1 MPSFSN
7 IFKKN
12 LTFKI
17 LIKMSKSQNFVFI
30 ILFYFI
36 HIKFSLQDGITN
48 DQDCRDDN
56 KKYSSLTLS
65 CIDKSSIPI
74 NPDCDPNTQEQ
85 REDGGCINIIDCDD
99 DYKPMRKNYFGIFF
113 DTMECS
119 KNSLLNPFK
128 IYDNAP
134 FDNCENENLIGCQVL
149 INLCTL
155 YYRSKENEPICK
167 KLESTNTKDKVIYQD
182 YNFLNDE
189 SYLSNIRYSLDPDQ
203 SARTVS
209 NIELNFW
216 VMKYFLNGTL
226 LSFEPLEYDFIQ
238 CSNSKDNNTNYKT
251 FAFNVIYNCFLDI
264 KENLDIRK
272 NFFYEIFIEN
282 FLSTN
287 TNPEQQSYVQV
298 PIKIINENSDE
309 EVYVKRMFLHVY
321 EDIPNISENE
331 KIYFY
336 AKKVKLCINISSNDK
351 EKIKLPIFEV
361 TYDKKKISEIK
372 DDSIQYEFITEY
384 KGDISSFIKAMVT
397 IFIILTVIVGLLVI
411 YRVYVWIKMNPS
423 NMVKSSYFLLI
434 IFEFF
439 YKSVKFLGIFYFWFT
454 FGISAYWYFFFKL
467 QYRNFAIMPPLDDD
481 CYTKFKIIFYIGF
494 VCYMIYMLIRVYK
507 QVSFDIFF
515 IDWEK
520 DQDVENIGALKSSID
535 VKYRKHRSA
544 WRMIHVV
551 NQFNELQKKRIFH
564 LYFGFCWII
573 LLYYRCNWYR
583 REQQIPA
590 DKKVDEA
597 PVNFVLR
604 NFIASIIVL
613 ASCSIELVLA
623 RLLKIWIPLKKQE
636 FMDLCSVSNI
646 SVFILDELLHG
657 YYIHG
662 KSPNGKADVNYDEL
676 FNFLSIEGAGTMASR
691 GLEND
696 NNTDHEQNQTYEMFL
711 SNSMRIVYDGLYIIQ
726 TESMLVK
733 STNIRNYFK
742 KSRIGMKLFK
752 NFLNYEKD
760 RTMLDNY
767 MNNQLKAKIDILVIS
782 PKDFIR
788 DKSFIQK
795 ILGYT
800 MDSSEL
806 ERTTKDIILYRD
818 YSQNFDDVLFY
829 GMEWEWF
836 VMDLFLFQFLM
847 IISDDN
853 FLSMFITYIF
863 DYLLYYIRI
872 FFGNRN
878 VAKKA
883 VIDDRF
889 IT

>member
-1 MPSFSN
+1 MA
-7 IFKKN
+7 
-12 LTFKI
+12 
-17 LIKMSKSQNFVFI
+17 KSQNLILVM
-30 ILFYFI
+30 LFYFI
-36 HIKFSLQDGITN
+36 HIKKSLQTEITN
-48 DQDCRDDN
+48 DQTKCSGN
-56 KKYSSLTLS
+56 QYYSSLILGCSIKTKLN
-65 CIDKSSIPI
+65 CPNSSQ
-74 NPDCDPNTQEQ
+74 TS
-85 REDGGCINIIDCDD
+85 REDNYMCIPSACSDEDKKIQ
-99 DYKPMRKNYFGIFF
+99 KNYFGVFL
-113 DTMECS
+113 DQEECS
-119 KNSLLNPFK
+119 NKEDLNPFNLAYNYSS
-128 IYDNAP
+128 INGS
-134 FDNCENENLIGCQVL
+134 CENEDLFGCQVL
-149 INLCTL
+149 INLCTF
-155 YYRSKENEPICK
+155 YYWNNQNGNNRECSQ
-167 KLESTNTKDKVIYQD
+167 LRESQIKNKFFYDNYD
-182 YNFLNDE
+182 FLNDNYF
-189 SYLSNIRYSLDPDQ
+189 SSVRYSLDPDI
-203 SARTVS
+203 SARSVS
-209 NIELNFW
+209 NYNLSFY
-216 VMKYFLNGTL
+216 VMKYFMNGTL

-238 CSNSKDNNTNYKT
+238 CSNSLYNNTKYKT
-251 FAFNVIYNCFLDI
+251 FAFNVILNCFIDI
-264 KENLDIRK
+264 KENLDKRK
-272 NFFYEIFIEN
+272 NFFYEIFIDNSLSISRDTEN
-282 FLSTN
+282 NYF
-287 TNPEQQSYVQV
+287 QV
-298 PIKIINENSDE
+298 PIKIVKEDSNE

-321 EDIPNISENE
+321 NE
-331 KIYFY
+331 KDDTYTY
-336 AKKVKLCINISSNDK
+336 AKRVKLNVTISSGDK
-351 EKIKLPIFEV
+351 ERIRLPIFEV
-361 TYDKKKISEIK
+361 TYDRKSLSEIR

-384 KGDISSFIKAMVT
+384 KGDISSFIRAMVT
-397 IFIILTVIVGLLVI
+397 VFIVLTVIVGLLVI

-423 NMVKSSYFLLI
+423 NMVKSSYILLI
-434 IFEFF
+434 LFEFF

-454 FGISAYWYFFFKL
+454 FGISAYWYFAFKL
-467 QYRNFAIMPPLDDD
+467 QYRNFAVMPPLDDD
-481 CYTKFKIIFYIGF
+481 CYIKFKIIFYIGF
-494 VCYMIYMLIRVYK
+494 VCYMVYMIIRIYK

-520 DQDVENIGALKSSID
+520 EQDVENIGEIKSSVD
-535 VKYRKHRSA
+535 KKYRKHRSA

-573 LLYYRCNWYR
+573 LLYYRCDWYR
-583 REQQIPA
+583 RELQIPA
-590 DKKVDEA
+590 DSLVYEA
-597 PVNFVLR
+597 PVNFILR

-613 ASCSIELVLA
+613 ASCSIELVLT

-676 FNFLSIEGAGTMASR
+676 FNFLSIEGRGSMINR

-696 NNTDHEQNQTYEMFL
+696 HIDDHEQNQTYEMFL

-767 MNNQLKAKIDILVIS
+767 MNNQLKNKINILAIS

-788 DKSFIQK
+788 DKSFLQK

-818 YSQNFDDVLFY
+818 YGQNFDEILFY

-847 IISDDN
+847 IISNDN

-878 VAKKA
+878 VSKKA

>member
-1 MPSFSN
+1 M
-7 IFKKN
+7 
-12 LTFKI
+12 
-17 LIKMSKSQNFVFI
+17 SQNIVFI
-30 ILFYFI
+30 ILFFFI
-36 HIKFSLQDGITN
+36 HIKKSLQNGITN
-48 DQDCRDDN
+48 VQGCPVN
-56 KKYSSLTLS
+56 QIYSTLSLS
-65 CIDKSSIPI
+65 CINQEPLKNLNCSS
-74 NPDCDPNTQEQ
+74 DSVT
-85 REDGGCINIIDCDD
+85 REDNIACITNPSETCDA
-99 DYKPMRKNYFGIFF
+99 KNQIQKNYFGIFLNQIV
-113 DTMECS
+113 CS
-119 KNSLLNPFK
+119 DNKIINPFTLDYNSLDVNDCTK
-128 IYDNAP
+128 
-134 FDNCENENLIGCQVL
+134 ENVIGCQVL
-149 INLCTL
+149 INRCAYNFRDTSNLPDECG
-155 YYRSKENEPICK
+155 
-167 KLESTNTKDKVIYQD
+167 KLGAINDNFF
-182 YNFLNDE
+182 YNNNNYDFLNDE
-189 SYLSNIRYSLDPDQ
+189 SSLSSIRYSLDPDTR
-203 SARTVS
+203 ARSVS
-209 NIELNFW
+209 NYYLNFM
-216 VMKYFLNGTL
+216 VMKYFMNGTL

-238 CSNSKDNNTNYKT
+238 CSNSEYNNTNYKT
-251 FAFNVIYNCFLDI
+251 FAYNVILNCFIDI

-282 FLSTN
+282 FLSIEN
-287 TNPEQQSYVQV
+287 KDDYVRI
-298 PIKIINENSDE
+298 PIKIINENSDKE
-309 EVYVKRMFLHVY
+309 DYVKRMFLHVY
-321 EDIPNISENE
+321 NDIDGT
-331 KIYFY
+331 YTY
-336 AKKVKLCINISSNDK
+336 AKKVKLCVTISSSDK
-351 EKIKLPIFEV
+351 EKIKLPIIEV
-361 TYDKKKISEIK
+361 TYDKKNLGEIK
-372 DDSIQYEFITEY
+372 DDSIQYEFVTEY
-384 KGDISSFIKAMVT
+384 KKDIKSFLNAMKIV
-397 IFIILTVIVGLLVI
+397 FIIITVIVGLLVI

-423 NMVKSSYFLLI
+423 TMVKSSYILLI
-434 IFEFF
+434 LFEFF
-439 YKSVKFLGIFYFWFT
+439 YKSVKYLGKFYFWFT

-467 QYRNFAIMPPLDDD
+467 PYRNFIVMPPLDDN
-481 CYTKFKIIFYIGF
+481 CYRTFKIIFYIGF
-494 VCYMIYMLIRVYK
+494 VCYIIFMLIRVYK

-520 DQDVENIGALKSSID
+520 EQDVENLGEIKSSID
-535 VKYRKHRSA
+535 KQYRKHRSA

-583 REQQIPA
+583 REMQVPA
-590 DKKVDEA
+590 DKLVNEA

-613 ASCSIELVLA
+613 ASCSIELLLT

-676 FNFLSIEGAGTMASR
+676 FNFLSLEGGGSMVNR

-696 NNTDHEQNQTYEMFL
+696 GVNDHEQNQTYEMFL

-767 MNNQLKAKIDILVIS
+767 MNNQLKNKINILAIS

-818 YSQNFDDVLFY
+818 YGQNFDEVLFY

-836 VMDLFLFQFLM
+836 IMDLFLFQFLM
-847 IISDDN
+847 IISN
-853 FLSMFITYIF
+853 EIFISMFITYIF

>member
-1 MPSFSN
+1 
-7 IFKKN
+7 
-12 LTFKI
+12 
-17 LIKMSKSQNFVFI
+17 MSMSQNIVFI
-30 ILFYFI
+30 IFFYFI
-36 HIKFSLQDGITN
+36 HIKESIQDEITN
-48 DQDCRDDN
+48 DRNCPPNQI
-56 KKYSSLTLS
+56 YSSLYF
-65 CIDKSSIPI
+65 K
-74 NPDCDPNTQEQ
+74 
-85 REDGGCINIIDCDD
+85 CINDTQPSNAIKNCTNNSYVLRKDYIDCI
-99 DYKPMRKNYFGIFF
+99 KILNQSEPCNGTKKEFQRNYFGIFL
-113 DTMECS
+113 DEIQCS
-119 KNSLLNPFK
+119 NNVEINPFNLN
-128 IYDNAP
+128 YDKSIVY
-134 FDNCENENLIGCQVL
+134 NCTNENLIGCQVL

-155 YYRSKENEPICK
+155 KFRSKDENIDECK
-167 KLESTNTKDKVIYQD
+167 NLGLINN
-182 YNFLNDE
+182 NFFYENDNYDFINDE

-209 NIELNFW
+209 NYELNFW
-216 VMKYFLNGTL
+216 VLKYFMNGTL

-238 CSNSKDNNTNYKT
+238 CSNSRYNNTNYKT
-251 FAFNVIYNCFLDI
+251 FAFNVILNCFIDI
-264 KENLDIRK
+264 KQNLDIRK

-287 TNPEQQSYVQV
+287 TNEQNYVQV
-298 PIKIINENSDE
+298 PIKIIKENSDE

-321 EDIPNISENE
+321 DNRNNIESERT
-331 KIYFY
+331 YTY
-336 AKKVKLCINISSNDK
+336 AKKVKLCVTISSNDK
-351 EKIKLPIFEV
+351 ERIKLPVFEV
-361 TYDKKKISEIK
+361 TYEQKRIGDIK
-372 DDSIQYEFITEY
+372 DDSIEYEFITEY

-520 DQDVENIGALKSSID
+520 DQDVENIGAIKSSID
-535 VKYRKHRSA
+535 KRYRKHRSA

-590 DKKVDEA
+590 DKLVDEA

-613 ASCSIELVLA
+613 ASCSIELVLS

-676 FNFLSIEGAGTMASR
+676 FNFLSLEGGGTMASR

-696 NNTDHEQNQTYEMFL
+696 NVNDHEQNQTYEMFL

-733 STNIRNYFK
+733 SPNIRTYFK

-767 MNNQLKAKIDILVIS
+767 MNNQLKNKIDILAIS

-788 DKSFIQK
+788 DKSFLQK

-818 YSQNFDDVLFY
+818 YGQNFDEVLFY

-878 VAKKA
+878 VSKKA

>member
-1 MPSFSN
+1 
-7 IFKKN
+7 
-12 LTFKI
+12 
-17 LIKMSKSQNFVFI
+17 MSKSQNLILI
-30 ILFYFI
+30 ILFLFI
-36 HIKFSLQDGITN
+36 HIIKSLQNEITD
-48 DQDCRDDN
+48 DQTKCTGGQN
-56 KKYSSLTLS
+56 YSSLVLGCFNKTTLK
-65 CIDKSSIPI
+65 CNNTD
-74 NPDCDPNTQEQ
+74 TQEA
-85 REDGGCINIIDCDD
+85 REDNLRCYEIKNCSEGKRIQ
-99 DYKPMRKNYFGIFF
+99 KNYFGVFLPEE
-113 DTMECS
+113 ECS
-119 KNSLLNPFK
+119 KNEDISPFTLNK
-128 IYDNAP
+128 VYDYDNIIG
-134 FDNCENENLIGCQVL
+134 NCENENLIGCQVL
-149 INLCTL
+149 INFCTFN
-155 YYRSKENEPICK
+155 YWNQNDDSKECNILKSSKINNNFFYENENYDFI
-167 KLESTNTKDKVIYQD
+167 
-182 YNFLNDE
+182 NDE

-209 NIELNFW
+209 NYELNFW
-216 VMKYFLNGTL
+216 VLKYFMNGTL

-238 CSNSKDNNTNYKT
+238 CSNSRYNNTNYKT
-251 FAFNVIYNCFLDI
+251 FAFNVILNCFIDI
-264 KENLDIRK
+264 KQNLDITK

-287 TNPEQQSYVQV
+287 TNEQNYVQV
-298 PIKIINENSDE
+298 PIKIIKENSDE

-321 EDIPNISENE
+321 DNRNNIESERT
-331 KIYFY
+331 YTY
-336 AKKVKLCINISSNDK
+336 AKKVKLCVTISSNDK
-351 EKIKLPIFEV
+351 ERIKLPIFEV
-361 TYDKKKISEIK
+361 TYEQKRIGDIK
-372 DDSIQYEFITEY
+372 DDSIEYEFITEY

-494 VCYMIYMLIRVYK
+494 VCYMLYMLIRVYK

-520 DQDVENIGALKSSID
+520 DQDVENIGAIKSSID
-535 VKYRKHRSA
+535 KRYRKHRSA

-564 LYFGFCWII
+564 FYFVFCWII

-590 DKKVDEA
+590 DKLVDEA

-613 ASCSIELVLA
+613 ASCSIELVLS

-676 FNFLSIEGAGTMASR
+676 FNFLSLEGGGTMASR

-696 NNTDHEQNQTYEMFL
+696 NVNDHEQNQTYEMFL

-733 STNIRNYFK
+733 SPNIRTYFK

-767 MNNQLKAKIDILVIS
+767 MNNQLKNKIDILAIS

-788 DKSFIQK
+788 DKSFLQK

-818 YSQNFDDVLFY
+818 YGQNFDEVLFY

-853 FLSMFITYIF
+853 FLAMFITYIF

>member
-1 MPSFSN
+1 MELYSN
-7 IFKKN
+7 
-12 LTFKI
+12 
-17 LIKMSKSQNFVFI
+17 
-30 ILFYFI
+30 Y
-36 HIKFSLQDGITN
+36 
-48 DQDCRDDN
+48 
-56 KKYSSLTLS
+56 
-65 CIDKSSIPI
+65 
-74 NPDCDPNTQEQ
+74 
-85 REDGGCINIIDCDD
+85 
-99 DYKPMRKNYFGIFF
+99 
-113 DTMECS
+113 
-119 KNSLLNPFK
+119 
-128 IYDNAP
+128 
-134 FDNCENENLIGCQVL
+134 
-149 INLCTL
+149 
-155 YYRSKENEPICK
+155 
-167 KLESTNTKDKVIYQD
+167 
-182 YNFLNDE
+182 
-189 SYLSNIRYSLDPDQ
+189 
-203 SARTVS
+203 
-209 NIELNFW
+209 ELNFW
-216 VMKYFLNGTL
+216 VLKYFMNGTL

-238 CSNSKDNNTNYKT
+238 CSNSRYNNTNYKT
-251 FAFNVIYNCFLDI
+251 FAFNVILNCFIDI
-264 KENLDIRK
+264 KQNLDIRK

-287 TNPEQQSYVQV
+287 TNEQTYVQV
-298 PIKIINENSDE
+298 PIKIIKENSDE

-321 EDIPNISENE
+321 DPENE
-331 KIYFY
+331 RTYTY
-336 AKKVKLCINISSNDK
+336 AKKVKLCVTISSNDK
-351 EKIKLPIFEV
+351 ERIKLPVFEV
-361 TYDKKKISEIK
+361 TYEQKRIGDIK
-372 DDSIQYEFITEY
+372 DDSIEYEFITEY

-520 DQDVENIGALKSSID
+520 DQDVENIGAIKSSID
-535 VKYRKHRSA
+535 KRYRKHRSA

-590 DKKVDEA
+590 DKLVDEA

-613 ASCSIELVLA
+613 ASCSIELVLS

-676 FNFLSIEGAGTMASR
+676 FNFLSLEGGGTMASR

-696 NNTDHEQNQTYEMFL
+696 NVNDHEQNQTYEMFL

-733 STNIRNYFK
+733 SPNIRTYFK

-767 MNNQLKAKIDILVIS
+767 MNNQLKNKIDILAIS

-788 DKSFIQK
+788 DKSFLQK

-818 YSQNFDDVLFY
+818 YGQNFDEVLFY

-878 VAKKA
+878 VSKKA

-889 IT
+889 IA

>member
-1 MPSFSN
+1 
-7 IFKKN
+7 
-12 LTFKI
+12 
-17 LIKMSKSQNFVFI
+17 MSKSLIFILI
-30 ILFYFI
+30 ILFLFI
-36 HIKFSLQDGITN
+36 HIIKSLQIEITD
-48 DQDCRDDN
+48 DQTKCTGEQ
-56 KKYSSLTLS
+56 KYSDLVLGCFNKPSLISCNNNQIAREDNLK
-65 CIDKSSIPI
+65 CIDILNCVKGKSI
-74 NPDCDPNTQEQ
+74 Q
-85 REDGGCINIIDCDD
+85 
-99 DYKPMRKNYFGIFF
+99 KNYFGVFLNN
-113 DTMECS
+113 TECS
-119 KNSLLNPFK
+119 NNDDISPFK
-128 IYDNAP
+128 LNYDY
-134 FDNCENENLIGCQVL
+134 DKITGNCENENLIGCQVL
-149 INLCTL
+149 INFCTFN
-155 YYRSKENEPICK
+155 YWNQNDGSKECN
-167 KLESTNTKDKVIYQD
+167 KLKSSTINNNFFYENYD
-182 YNFLNDE
+182 FLNDE
-189 SYLSNIRYSLDPDQ
+189 SYLSGIRYSLDSDQ

-209 NIELNFW
+209 NYELNFW
-216 VMKYFLNGTL
+216 VLKYFMNGTL

-238 CSNSKDNNTNYKT
+238 CSNSRYNNTNYKT
-251 FAFNVIYNCFLDI
+251 FAFNVILNCFIDI
-264 KENLDIRK
+264 KQNLDIRK

-287 TNPEQQSYVQV
+287 TNEQNYVQV
-298 PIKIINENSDE
+298 PIKIIKENSDE

-321 EDIPNISENE
+321 DPENE
-331 KIYFY
+331 RTYTY
-336 AKKVKLCINISSNDK
+336 AKKVKLCVTISSNDK
-351 EKIKLPIFEV
+351 ERIKLPVFEV
-361 TYDKKKISEIK
+361 TYEQKRIGDIK
-372 DDSIQYEFITEY
+372 DDSIEYEFITEY

-520 DQDVENIGALKSSID
+520 DQDVENIGAIKSSID
-535 VKYRKHRSA
+535 KRYRKHRSA

-590 DKKVDEA
+590 DKLVDEA

-613 ASCSIELVLA
+613 ASCSIELVLS

-676 FNFLSIEGAGTMASR
+676 FNFLSLEGGGTMASR

-696 NNTDHEQNQTYEMFL
+696 NVNDHEQNQTYEMFL

-733 STNIRNYFK
+733 SPNIRTYFK

-767 MNNQLKAKIDILVIS
+767 MNNQLKNKIDILAIS

-788 DKSFIQK
+788 DKSFLQK

-818 YSQNFDDVLFY
+818 YGQNFDEVLFY

>member
-1 MPSFSN
+1 M
-7 IFKKN
+7 
-12 LTFKI
+12 L
-17 LIKMSKSQNFVFI
+17 KSQNLVLV

-36 HIKFSLQDGITN
+36 HIKQSLQNEITN
-48 DQDCRDDN
+48 DKTKCSSN
-56 KKYSSLTLS
+56 EYYSDLILS
-65 CIDKSSIPI
+65 CRTKQTILNCNNSYVA
-74 NPDCDPNTQEQ
+74 
-85 REDGGCINIIDCDD
+85 REDNLICIKNNTCVH
-99 DYKPMRKNYFGIFF
+99 PFQKNYFGIFE
-113 DTMECS
+113 DEVKCS
-119 KNSLLNPFK
+119 ANKYIDPFNPHYKNNYKSILN
-128 IYDNAP
+128 
-134 FDNCENENLIGCQVL
+134 NCTNENLIGCQVI

-155 YYRSKENEPICK
+155 NYWNQNDGLDECKSLKENNNEYFFY
-167 KLESTNTKDKVIYQD
+167 TNND
-182 YNFLNDE
+182 FLNNNFE
-189 SYLSNIRYSLDPDQ
+189 SIRYSLD
-203 SARTVS
+203 SNIAARSVS
-209 NIELNFW
+209 NVELKFM
-216 VMKYFLNGTL
+216 VMKYFMNGTL

-251 FAFNVIYNCFLDI
+251 FAFNVILNCFIDI
-264 KENLDIRK
+264 KQNLDISK
-272 NFFYEIFIEN
+272 NFFYEIFIGN
-282 FLSTN
+282 FLSTAN
-287 TNPEQQSYVQV
+287 EQMDYYQV
-298 PIKIINENSDE
+298 PIKIIKEGSNE
-309 EVYVKRMFLHVY
+309 EVYVKRMFLHAY
-321 EDIPNISENE
+321 NDQQHT
-331 KIYFY
+331 YTY
-336 AKKVKLCINISSNDK
+336 AKKVKLCITISPNDK
-351 EKIKLPIFEV
+351 ERIKLPIFEV
-361 TYDKKKISEIK
+361 TYDQISETQIK

-384 KGDISSFIKAMVT
+384 KGDISSFIRAMVG
-397 IFIILTVIVGLLVI
+397 IFIALTVVAGLLVI

-423 NMVKSSYFLLI
+423 NMVQSSYFSLI
-434 IFEFF
+434 LFEFF
-439 YKSVKFLGIFYFWFT
+439 YKSVKYLGIFYFWFT
-454 FGISAYWYFFFKL
+454 FGISAYWYFAFKL
-467 QYRNFAIMPPLDDD
+467 QYRNFAVMPPLDDD
-481 CYTKFKIIFYIGF
+481 CYKNFKIIFYIGF
-494 VCYMIYMLIRVYK
+494 VCYILFMLIRIYK

-520 DQDVENIGALKSSID
+520 EQDVENIGEIKSSVD
-535 VKYRKHRSA
+535 KKYRKHRSA

-583 REQQIPA
+583 REMQIPA
-590 DKKVDEA
+590 DKLVNEA

-613 ASCSIELVLA
+613 TSCSVELVLA
-623 RLLKIWIPLKKQE
+623 RILKIWIPLKKQE

-676 FNFLSIEGAGTMASR
+676 FNFLSIEGGGSMVNR

-696 NNTDHEQNQTYEMFL
+696 GINDHEINQSYEMFL

-726 TESMLVK
+726 TEAMLVK
-733 STNIRNYFK
+733 SSNIRTYFK

-767 MNNQLKAKIDILVIS
+767 MNNQLKNKINILAIS

-788 DKSFIQK
+788 DKSFLQK

-818 YSQNFDDVLFY
+818 YGQNFDEVLFY

-847 IISDDN
+847 IISNDN

-878 VAKKA
+878 VSKKA

>member
-1 MPSFSN
+1 
-7 IFKKN
+7 
-12 LTFKI
+12 
-17 LIKMSKSQNFVFI
+17 MSMSQNIVFI
-30 ILFYFI
+30 IFLYFI
-36 HIKFSLQDGITN
+36 HIKKSIQDGIT
-48 DQDCRDDN
+48 DN
-56 KKYSSLTLS
+56 QNCPTNQIYSSLRLQ
-65 CIDKSSIPI
+65 CIDDIQPSTSTTT
-74 NPDCDPNTQEQ
+74 CSGNT
-85 REDGGCINIIDCDD
+85 RIRKDYIGCIEEPDTPCD
-99 DYKPMRKNYFGIFF
+99 KELQRNYFGIFLEKI
-113 DTMECS
+113 ECAG
-119 KNSLLNPFK
+119 KEEINPFTLDYSPT
-128 IYDNAP
+128 IVED
-134 FDNCENENLIGCQVL
+134 CTNENLIGCQVL
-149 INLCTL
+149 INLCTFNF
-155 YYRSKENEPICK
+155 RSKDNIPTECDDLGSIKNNFFYENNNYDFI
-167 KLESTNTKDKVIYQD
+167 
-182 YNFLNDE
+182 NDE
-189 SYLSNIRYSLDPDQ
+189 SYLSGIRYSLDPDQ

-209 NIELNFW
+209 NIQLNFW
-216 VMKYFLNGTL
+216 VMKYFMNGTL

-321 EDIPNISENE
+321 DNSESDITYS
-331 KIYFY
+331 Y

-361 TYDKKKISEIK
+361 TYIDQKKISEIK

-676 FNFLSIEGAGTMASR
+676 FNFLSIEGGGTMASR

-696 NNTDHEQNQTYEMFL
+696 NNADHEQNQTYEMFL

>member
-1 MPSFSN
+1 MTY
-7 IFKKN
+7 I
-12 LTFKI
+12 
-17 LIKMSKSQNFVFI
+17 
-30 ILFYFI
+30 
-36 HIKFSLQDGITN
+36 
-48 DQDCRDDN
+48 DQ
-56 KKYSSLTLS
+56 
-65 CIDKSSIPI
+65 
-74 NPDCDPNTQEQ
+74 
-85 REDGGCINIIDCDD
+85 
-99 DYKPMRKNYFGIFF
+99 
-113 DTMECS
+113 
-119 KNSLLNPFK
+119 
-128 IYDNAP
+128 
-134 FDNCENENLIGCQVL
+134 
-149 INLCTL
+149 
-155 YYRSKENEPICK
+155 
-167 KLESTNTKDKVIYQD
+167 
-182 YNFLNDE
+182 
-189 SYLSNIRYSLDPDQ
+189 
-203 SARTVS
+203 
-209 NIELNFW
+209 
-216 VMKYFLNGTL
+216 
-226 LSFEPLEYDFIQ
+226 
-238 CSNSKDNNTNYKT
+238 
-251 FAFNVIYNCFLDI
+251 
-264 KENLDIRK
+264 
-272 NFFYEIFIEN
+272 
-282 FLSTN
+282 
-287 TNPEQQSYVQV
+287 
-298 PIKIINENSDE
+298 
-309 EVYVKRMFLHVY
+309 
-321 EDIPNISENE
+321 
-331 KIYFY
+331 
-336 AKKVKLCINISSNDK
+336 
-351 EKIKLPIFEV
+351 
-361 TYDKKKISEIK
+361 KKISEIK

-520 DQDVENIGALKSSID
+520 EQDVENIGALKSSID
-535 VKYRKHRSA
+535 IKYRKHRSA

-676 FNFLSIEGAGTMASR
+676 FNFLSIEGGGTMASR

-696 NNTDHEQNQTYEMFL
+696 NNADHEQNQTYEMFL

>member
-1 MPSFSN
+1 
-7 IFKKN
+7 
-12 LTFKI
+12 
-17 LIKMSKSQNFVFI
+17 MSMSQNIVFI
-30 ILFYFI
+30 IFLYFI
-36 HIKFSLQDGITN
+36 HIKKSIQDGIT
-48 DQDCRDDN
+48 DN
-56 KKYSSLTLS
+56 QNCPTNQIYSSLRLQ
-65 CIDKSSIPI
+65 CIDDIQPSTSTTT
-74 NPDCDPNTQEQ
+74 CSGNT
-85 REDGGCINIIDCDD
+85 RIRKDYIGCIEEPDTPCD
-99 DYKPMRKNYFGIFF
+99 KELQRNYFGIFLEKI
-113 DTMECS
+113 ECAG
-119 KNSLLNPFK
+119 KEEINPFTLDYSPT
-128 IYDNAP
+128 IVED
-134 FDNCENENLIGCQVL
+134 CTNENLIGCQVL
-149 INLCTL
+149 INLCTFNF
-155 YYRSKENEPICK
+155 RSKDNIPTECDDLGSIKNNFFYENNNYDFI
-167 KLESTNTKDKVIYQD
+167 
-182 YNFLNDE
+182 NDE
-189 SYLSNIRYSLDPDQ
+189 SYLSGIRYSLDPDQ

-209 NIELNFW
+209 NIQLNFW
-216 VMKYFLNGTL
+216 VMKYFMNGTL

-321 EDIPNISENE
+321 DNSESDITYS
-331 KIYFY
+331 Y

-361 TYDKKKISEIK
+361 TYIDQKKISEIK

-520 DQDVENIGALKSSID
+520 EQDVENIGALKSSID

-676 FNFLSIEGAGTMASR
+676 FNFLSIEGGGTMASR

>member
-1 MPSFSN
+1 
-7 IFKKN
+7 
-12 LTFKI
+12 
-17 LIKMSKSQNFVFI
+17 
-30 ILFYFI
+30 
-36 HIKFSLQDGITN
+36 
-48 DQDCRDDN
+48 
-56 KKYSSLTLS
+56 
-65 CIDKSSIPI
+65 
-74 NPDCDPNTQEQ
+74 
-85 REDGGCINIIDCDD
+85 
-99 DYKPMRKNYFGIFF
+99 
-113 DTMECS
+113 
-119 KNSLLNPFK
+119 
-128 IYDNAP
+128 
-134 FDNCENENLIGCQVL
+134 
-149 INLCTL
+149 
-155 YYRSKENEPICK
+155 
-167 KLESTNTKDKVIYQD
+167 
-182 YNFLNDE
+182 
-189 SYLSNIRYSLDPDQ
+189 
-203 SARTVS
+203 
-209 NIELNFW
+209 
-216 VMKYFLNGTL
+216 
-226 LSFEPLEYDFIQ
+226 
-238 CSNSKDNNTNYKT
+238 
-251 FAFNVIYNCFLDI
+251 
-264 KENLDIRK
+264 
-272 NFFYEIFIEN
+272 
-282 FLSTN
+282 
-287 TNPEQQSYVQV
+287 
-298 PIKIINENSDE
+298 
-309 EVYVKRMFLHVY
+309 
-321 EDIPNISENE
+321 
-331 KIYFY
+331 
-336 AKKVKLCINISSNDK
+336 
-351 EKIKLPIFEV
+351 
-361 TYDKKKISEIK
+361 
-372 DDSIQYEFITEY
+372 
-384 KGDISSFIKAMVT
+384 
-397 IFIILTVIVGLLVI
+397 
-411 YRVYVWIKMNPS
+411 
-423 NMVKSSYFLLI
+423 
-434 IFEFF
+434 
-439 YKSVKFLGIFYFWFT
+439 
-454 FGISAYWYFFFKL
+454 
-467 QYRNFAIMPPLDDD
+467 
-481 CYTKFKIIFYIGF
+481 
-494 VCYMIYMLIRVYK
+494 MLIRVYK

-520 DQDVENIGALKSSID
+520 DQDVENIGAIKSSID
-535 VKYRKHRSA
+535 KRYRKHRSA

-590 DKKVDEA
+590 DKLVDEA

-613 ASCSIELVLA
+613 ASCSIELVLS

-676 FNFLSIEGAGTMASR
+676 FKNYDELFNFLSLEGGGTMASR

-696 NNTDHEQNQTYEMFL
+696 NVNDHEQNQTYEMFL

-733 STNIRNYFK
+733 SPNIRTYFK

-767 MNNQLKAKIDILVIS
+767 MNNQLKNKIDILAIS

-788 DKSFIQK
+788 DKSFLQK

-818 YSQNFDDVLFY
+818 YGQNFDEVLFY